1 MRSDERLDISG
12 VVFPISLVL
21 VKYTLAQM
29 AAGAVLE
36 IRLRDYDTL
45 QDLLIIAERSRDRVL
60 SWKKHDEYYYLWLR
74 KNPECQ

>member
-12 VVFPISLVL
+12 VVMPISLVL
-21 VKYTLAQM
+21 CKYTLARM

-45 QDLLIIAERSRDRVL
+45 QDLLIIAERSGDHVL
-60 SWKKHDEYYYLWLR
+60 SWEKQDEYYYLWLR
-74 KNPECQ
+74 KNPECR